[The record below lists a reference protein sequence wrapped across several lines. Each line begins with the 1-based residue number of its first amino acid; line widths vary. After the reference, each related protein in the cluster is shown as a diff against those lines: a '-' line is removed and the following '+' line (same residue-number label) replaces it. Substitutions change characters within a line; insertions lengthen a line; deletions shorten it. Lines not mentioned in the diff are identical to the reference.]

1 MTNHPTG
8 IAGVLAS
15 LLVIVA
21 GQLGLDLSAEQA
33 VAIVGAITAVVSA
46 FSPRVVDVYTIEFAP
61 EAKQENG
68 GK

>member
-1 MTNHPTG
+1 MSNHPTG

-21 GQLGLDLSAEQA
+21 GQLGLDITETQA
-33 VAIVGAITAVVSA
+33 VAIVGAIVALVSA

-61 EAKQENG
+61 QDKGQ
-68 GK
+68 